1 MFEKIVEKFN
11 APGAALFALVVLFTF
26 GLTAASAAGVTVF
39 VTPHAPVVTIKA
51 HPRHVKVGQ
60 SSTVIWSAQFATHG
74 CVQSGEWSGANEGV
88 GGTYQTGPLTEGEHT
103 YTLLCSGDQNRQGSG
118 SVTVTAGSREDKKD
132 SNEDRDS
139 NKKPKGQKPVCEYM
153 RPPEG
158 CTWVGMKPFPNCGAA
173 HLECTG
179 GSTQ

>member
-11 APGAALFALVVLFTF
+11 VPGAALFALIVLSTF

-60 SSTVIWSAQFATHG
+60 SSTIIWSAQFATRG
-74 CVQSGEWSGANEGV
+74 CVQSGDWAGANEGV
-88 GGTYQTGPLTEGEHT
+88 GGTYLTGPLTAGTHT
-103 YTLLCSGDQNRQGSG
+103 YTLQCSGDQNRQGSG
-118 SVTVTAGSREDKKD
+118 SVTVTAGNQGDGKD
-132 SNEDRDS
+132 SKDS
-139 NKKPKGQKPVCEYM
+139 KESKDNSKAPKPVCEYM

-173 HLECTG
+173 HLVCG
-179 GSTQ
+179 IPTQ